1 MVKWRSISTKIITSY
16 LAVVVFTFLVTAL
29 AFYPIL
35 VGVLER
41 RAEIGLEKQ
50 AWEIAYAI
58 RTGTPPSEIPS
69 SPLTIPLLG
78 RSVESSFLWV
88 SSQDVII
95 YSTDQQQFPT
105 GRLLDRLPVS
115 LRSDEPIDQGQANI
129 YRGDRYL
136 TVEVPGG
143 DGGTV
148 LSYLPLADLQ
158 SLYQEI
164 LLTVLGSLVM
174 AVMAAVLIAFFI
186 IRYLIKPLR
195 SLEDF
200 AQAVGNRQFD
210 QRLEVSSGNEL
221 SQLASAFNQMLDQL
235 RSYDESMRAF
245 FQNAS
250 HELKTPLMS
259 INGYAE
265 GIRDGVFTGPEV
277 DKAIEI
283 IHKESL
289 RLRDVVENIIDLTI
303 LDQPDLGYFL
313 PHNLDFIAESV
324 MDTVG
329 GYALDRGVQLE
340 INIPPQTLVIG
351 HWDHLYSLL
360 VNLLSNGIRHA
371 CSKVTVSATRLQ
383 DEAKVRI
390 EVEDD
395 GSGFTPEDLAHAFE
409 YFYSCHRA
417 GSGLGLPIAQKIVHE
432 HGGTIRLYNAATG
445 GGVVEVILPAAI
457 DVDDI

>member
-1 MVKWRSISTKIITSY
+1 MVKWRSISTKIVTSY
-16 LAVVVFTFLVTAL
+16 LAVVAFTFLVTAL

-58 RTGTPPSEIPS
+58 GSGTPPAEIHS

-78 RSVESSFLWV
+78 RSVESHFLWV
-88 SSQDVII
+88 SSLEVII
-95 YSTDQQQFPT
+95 YSTDPQQFPA
-105 GRLLDRLPVS
+105 GRLLGRLPVS
-115 LRSDEPIDQGQANI
+115 LRSDEPFDRDQANI
-129 YRGDRYL
+129 FKSNRYL
-136 TVEVPGG
+136 AAEVPGG
-143 DGGTV
+143 NGGTV
-148 LSYLPLADLQ
+148 LTYVSLADLQ

-174 AVMAAVLIAFFI
+174 ALMAALSIAFFI

-195 SLEDF
+195 ALEDF

-210 QRLEVSSGNEL
+210 QRLEVSSSNEL
-221 SQLASAFNQMLDQL
+221 SQLASAFNQMSDQL
-235 RSYDESMRAF
+235 KSYDESMRVF

-277 DKAIEI
+277 DKAIEV

-289 RLRDVVENIIDLTI
+289 RLRDAVENIIDLTI
-303 LDQPDLGYFL
+303 LDQPQLGYFL
-313 PHNLDFIAESV
+313 PHNLGFIAESV

-329 GYALDRGVQLE
+329 GYALDRGIQ
-340 INIPPQTLVIG
+340 IDTDIPPQTLVIG
-351 HWDHLYSLL
+351 DWDQLYSLL

-371 CSKVTVSATRLQ
+371 RSQVTITAVRVQ
-383 DEAKVRI
+383 GGAKVKI
-390 EVEDD
+390 EVADD
-395 GSGFTPEDLAHAFE
+395 GSGFTPEDLAHAFQ
-409 YFYSCHRA
+409 YFYSHNRA
-417 GSGLGLPIAQKIVHE
+417 GSGLGLPIAQRIVQE
-432 HGGTIRLYNAATG
+432 HRGTIRLFNAEAG
-445 GGVVEVILPAAI
+445 GAVAEVILPAAI
-457 DVDDI
+457 ELEDA

>member
-16 LAVVVFTFLVTAL
+16 LAVVAFTFLVTAL

-58 RTGTPPSEIPS
+58 RSGTPLSGIHS

-78 RSVESSFLWV
+78 RSVESHFLWV
-88 SSQDVII
+88 SSLDVII
-95 YSTDQQQFPT
+95 YSTDPQQYPT

-115 LRSDEPIDQGQANI
+115 LWPDVSFDRGQANI
-129 YRGDRYL
+129 FESDRYL
-136 TVEVPGG
+136 TVEVPGI

-148 LSYLPLADLQ
+148 LTYVSLADLQ

-164 LLTVLGSLVM
+164 LLTVLGSLVI
-174 AVMAAVLIAFFI
+174 ALMAAVLIAFSFV
-186 IRYLIKPLR
+186 RYLIKPLR
-195 SLEDF
+195 SLEEF

-210 QRLEVSSGNEL
+210 QRLEVSSSNEL
-221 SQLASAFNQMLDQL
+221 SQLASAFNQMSDQL
-235 RSYDESMRAF
+235 KSYDESMRVF

-265 GIRDGVFTGPEV
+265 GIRDGVFTGPEA

-289 RLRDVVENIIDLTI
+289 RLRDAVENIIDLTI
-303 LDQPDLGYFL
+303 LDQPQLGYFL
-313 PHNLDFIAESV
+313 PHDLRFIAESV
-324 MDTVG
+324 MDAVG
-329 GYALDRGVQLE
+329 GYALDRRVQIE
-340 INIPPQTLVIG
+340 TKIPPQTLVIG
-351 HWDHLYSLL
+351 DWDHLYSLL
-360 VNLLSNGIRHA
+360 VNLLSNGIRNA
-371 CSKVTVSATRLQ
+371 GSRVTVSAARMQ
-383 DEAKVRI
+383 GGPKVRI

-395 GSGFTPEDLAHAFE
+395 GPGFTPEDLAHAFE
-409 YFYSCHRA
+409 YFYSRNPA
-417 GSGLGLPIAQKIVHE
+417 GSGLGLPIAQRIVHE
-432 HGGTIRLYNAATG
+432 HSGAIRIYNAAAG
-445 GGVVEVILPAAI
+445 GAAVEVILPAAI
-457 DVDDI
+457 QMED